1 MSKTQCASMMAD
13 NLLSL
18 SVSEMALT
26 LERMLPDYPNEV
38 KMLAE
43 QTLEKLP
50 MPKRTGMMPG
60 EMTRIATLRAFK
72 RRAERLLATSK

>member
-1 MSKTQCASMMAD
+1 MSKIKSVSMMAD

-26 LERMLPDYPNEV
+26 LERMLPDNPSEV

-43 QTLEKLP
+43 YALDKLP

-60 EMTRIATLRAFK
+60 EMTRIASLRTFK
-72 RRAERLLATSK
+72 RRADKLLATSK

>member
-1 MSKTQCASMMAD
+1 MNKTKCVSMAAD

-18 SVSEMALT
+18 SVSEMTLT
-26 LERMLPDYPNEV
+26 LELMLPDYPREV
-38 KMLAE
+38 RLLAG
-43 QTLEKLP
+43 TALGKIP

-72 RRAERLLATSK
+72 RRAERLLAKSK

>member
-1 MSKTQCASMMAD
+1 MNKSKSVSMMAD

-26 LERMLPDYPNEV
+26 LERMLPDYPSEV

-50 MPKRTGMMPG
+50 MPKRTG
-60 EMTRIATLRAFK
+60 
-72 RRAERLLATSK
+72 

>member
-1 MSKTQCASMMAD
+1 MNKSKSVSMMAD
-13 NLLSL
+13 NLLLL
-18 SVSEMALT
+18 SVSKMTLT

-43 QTLEKLP
+43 QALEKLP

-60 EMTRIATLRAFK
+60 GMTRIATL
-72 RRAERLLATSK
+72 